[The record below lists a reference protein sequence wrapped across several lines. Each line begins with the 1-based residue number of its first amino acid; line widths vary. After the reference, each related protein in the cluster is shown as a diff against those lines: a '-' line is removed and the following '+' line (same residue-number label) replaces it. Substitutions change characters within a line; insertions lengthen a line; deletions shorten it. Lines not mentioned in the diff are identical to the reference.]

1 MCSLLREIL
10 NGEGQP
16 NDRKYTGSEV
26 LLARIKVVIDT
37 TENCQVME
45 QIIEDLIA
53 KIGKPTKI
61 AAMIYTHFHTDHTA
75 GGGAVLRL
83 ASEIKE
89 RSKMYNFYQ
98 VSSDV
103 KFAC

>member
-1 MCSLLREIL
+1 
-10 NGEGQP
+10 
-16 NDRKYTGSEV
+16 
-26 LLARIKVVIDT
+26 
-37 TENCQVME
+37 ME
-45 QIIEDLIA
+45 QIIEDLIS

-89 RSKMYNFYQ
+89 
-98 VSSDV
+98 
-103 KFAC
+103 

>member
-1 MCSLLREIL
+1 
-10 NGEGQP
+10 
-16 NDRKYTGSEV
+16 
-26 LLARIKVVIDT
+26 
-37 TENCQVME
+37 ME

>member
-1 MCSLLREIL
+1 
-10 NGEGQP
+10 
-16 NDRKYTGSEV
+16 
-26 LLARIKVVIDT
+26 
-37 TENCQVME
+37 ME

-89 RSKMYNFYQ
+89 WESLNLSFMLDMLMLFLLARPFNITNN
-98 VSSDV
+98 SS
-103 KFAC
+103 

>member
-1 MCSLLREIL
+1 M
-10 NGEGQP
+10 
-16 NDRKYTGSEV
+16 
-26 LLARIKVVIDT
+26 IDT

-61 AAMIYTHFHTDHTA
+61 EAMIYTHFHTDHTA

-89 RSKMYNFYQ
+89 RKSTSVLF
-98 VSSDV
+98 
-103 KFAC
+103 F

>member
-1 MCSLLREIL
+1 
-10 NGEGQP
+10 
-16 NDRKYTGSEV
+16 
-26 LLARIKVVIDT
+26 
-37 TENCQVME
+37 ME

-89 RSKMYNFYQ
+89 RESTSVLYFSKIVVLYDFSDSKTYQ
-98 VSSDV
+98 HYE
-103 KFAC
+103 

>member
-1 MCSLLREIL
+1 M
-10 NGEGQP
+10 
-16 NDRKYTGSEV
+16 
-26 LLARIKVVIDT
+26 KVVIDT

-75 GGGAVLRL
+75 GGGAILRL

-89 RSKMYNFYQ
+89 
-98 VSSDV
+98 
-103 KFAC
+103 

>member
-1 MCSLLREIL
+1 M
-10 NGEGQP
+10 
-16 NDRKYTGSEV
+16 
-26 LLARIKVVIDT
+26 IDT

-89 RSKMYNFYQ
+89 RKSTSVLF
-98 VSSDV
+98 
-103 KFAC
+103 F

>member
-1 MCSLLREIL
+1 M
-10 NGEGQP
+10 
-16 NDRKYTGSEV
+16 
-26 LLARIKVVIDT
+26 IDT

-89 RSKMYNFYQ
+89 RESTSVLYFSKIVVLYDFSDSKTYQ
-98 VSSDV
+98 HYE
-103 KFAC
+103 

>member
-1 MCSLLREIL
+1 MCLLLNGIL
-10 NGEGQP
+10 NGDGLP
-16 NDRKYTGSEV
+16 SLITSEIKF
-26 LLARIKVVIDT
+26 LLVSPVKVVIDT

-45 QIIEDLIA
+45 QIIEDLIS

-89 RSKMYNFYQ
+89 
-98 VSSDV
+98 
-103 KFAC
+103 